1 MTIFIRIVL
10 TMKYYILIALAFI
23 GITESYL
30 NVHLLNLRKNKSTSL
45 RLSKKKIMDDNQ
57 KFIYKNYLLNVR
69 KVKKSM
75 QRSNSIVDINGI
87 IDSIKSNIN
96 TNSTTNNEAVIYL
109 KKNET
114 LIDNSELVAK
124 KLILSNIHIDVSNIK
139 QIHISTKNDTIIVN
153 LDKNNIQNNDMVK
166 YELGK
171 IDALLNIASIITS
184 LMNN

>member
-1 MTIFIRIVL
+1 
-10 TMKYYILIALAFI
+10 
-23 GITESYL
+23 
-30 NVHLLNLRKNKSTSL
+30 
-45 RLSKKKIMDDNQ
+45 
-57 KFIYKNYLLNVR
+57 
-69 KVKKSM
+69 
-75 QRSNSIVDINGI
+75 
-87 IDSIKSNIN
+87 
-96 TNSTTNNEAVIYL
+96 
-109 KKNET
+109 

>member
-1 MTIFIRIVL
+1 
-10 TMKYYILIALAFI
+10 MKYYILITIAFF
-23 GITESYL
+23 GIAESYL
-30 NVHLLNLRKNKSTSL
+30 NVPLLNLNLRKNKTTSL
-45 RLSKKKIMDDNQ
+45 CLSKKKLMDDNQ

-75 QRSNSIVDINGI
+75 QRSNSVVDINSI
-87 IDSIKSNIN
+87 IDSVLSNMN
-96 TNSTTNNEAVIYL
+96 TNTTNNEAVIYL

-124 KLILSNIHIDVSNIK
+124 NLVLSNIHIDVSNIK
-139 QIHISTKNDTIIVN
+139 RIHISTKNDTLIVN
-153 LDKNNIQNNDMVK
+153 LDKNNVQNNDIVR

-171 IDALLNIASIITS
+171 IDALLNVASIITS

>member
-1 MTIFIRIVL
+1 MFLFIRIVL
-10 TMKYYILIALAFI
+10 TMKYYIILALVFI
-23 GITESYL
+23 EVAESYL
-30 NVHLLNLRKNKSTSL
+30 NIPLLNIRKNKTTSL
-45 RLSKKKIMDDNQ
+45 SLSKKKIMDNNQ
-57 KFIYKNYLLNVR
+57 KFIYKNYLLSVR

-75 QRSNSIVDINGI
+75 QYSNSAVDINGI
-87 IDSIKSNIN
+87 IDSILSNIN

-124 KLILSNIHIDVSNIK
+124 NLVLSNIHIDVSNIK

-153 LDKNNIQNNDMVK
+153 LDKNNVQNNDMVR

-171 IDALLNIASIITS
+171 IDALLNVASIITS

>member
-1 MTIFIRIVL
+1 
-10 TMKYYILIALAFI
+10 MKYYILLALTFI
-23 GITESYL
+23 GITESYI
-30 NVHLLNLRKNKSTSL
+30 NVPFPILRKDKTTFLKMSN
-45 RLSKKKIMDDNQ
+45 RKIMDDNQ
-57 KFIYKNYLLNVR
+57 KFIYKNYLLSVR

-75 QRSNSIVDINGI
+75 RHSNSVVDINGI
-87 IDSIKSNIN
+87 IDNILSNIN
-96 TNSTTNNEAVIYL
+96 TNSTKNNEAIIYL

-124 KLILSNIHIDVSNIK
+124 NLVLSNIHIDVSNIK

-153 LDKNNIQNNDMVK
+153 LDKNNIQNNDMVR

-171 IDALLNIASIITS
+171 IDALLNVASIITS